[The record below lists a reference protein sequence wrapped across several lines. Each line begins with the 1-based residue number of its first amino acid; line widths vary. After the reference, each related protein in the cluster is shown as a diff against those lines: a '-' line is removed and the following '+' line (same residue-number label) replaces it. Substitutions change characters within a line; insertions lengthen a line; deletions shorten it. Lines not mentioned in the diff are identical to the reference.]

1 MQGLSSEI
9 PTILLL
15 STILL
20 LCASR
25 TPKCDARTRPPTD
38 PSFQDCQDLLWSLS
52 IKAHREPTA
61 AYRWYG
67 RRLDPCD
74 ECVKLPTIV
83 HFGRQKC
90 AALIDV
96 DDKHDDEV
104 SIFGLRELWQASSD
118 VVAVCWLGQ
127 RHNGLGYPG
136 GHMAWAGFVKGT
148 SLASE
153 VLGIEMVRLGDGTKR
168 RGGRRVTILDLGEG
182 WPRNTGYVKT
192 AGTANVSSTED
203 LFSVLHN

>member
-1 MQGLSSEI
+1 MQR
-9 PTILLL
+9 PTSIISTLLFL
-15 STILL
+15 STFFV

-38 PSFQDCQDLLWSLS
+38 PSFKDCQDFLWSLA

-74 ECVKLPTIV
+74 ECVKLPTII
-83 HFGRQKC
+83 HHGRQKC

-96 DDKHDDEV
+96 DDKHEDEV
-104 SIFGLRELWQASSD
+104 SIFGLRELWQALSD
-118 VVAVCWLGQ
+118 VVAVCWLGE

-136 GHMAWAGFVKGT
+136 GQAWAGFFKGT
-148 SLASE
+148 SLGSE
-153 VLGIEMVRLGDGTKR
+153 VLGIEMVSLGNGTER
-168 RGGRRVTILDLGEG
+168 RGGRRMSVLDLSEG
-182 WPRNTGYVKT
+182 WPHERAGVRT
-192 AGTANVSSTED
+192 AWTANVKST
-203 LFSVLHN
+203 